1 MKRIAYTIGL
11 VVAVGAMVVP
21 ASTAGNVVLTD
32 ASGPNQQVVQHDP
45 WFLHL
50 QARQAAANAP
60 AASFYT
66 DAALDAWGQRLQ
78 AQANQFLTTG
88 SNVSPD
94 DRVGVRGTGPV
105 TTATPVSD
113 TGIDWGKFGIGLGA
127 GALALMLAAGLFA
140 VMRSRHP
147 VHA

>member
-1 MKRIAYTIGL
+1 MKRIAYIIGL
-11 VVAVGAMVVP
+11 VVAVGALVVP
-21 ASTAGNVVLTD
+21 VSAAGNVVLTD
-32 ASGPNQQVVQHDP
+32 ASGPNQQVVQYDP
-45 WFLHL
+45 WYLHL
-50 QARQAAANAP
+50 QARQAAANKP

-78 AQANQFLTTG
+78 TQANYFLTQGTT
-88 SNVSPD
+88 VSPD

-105 TTATPVSD
+105 TTSTPVSD

-127 GALALMLAAGLFA
+127 GALALMLAAGLFG
-140 VMRSRHP
+140 VMRSRRP